1 MDNTICVLCKNF
13 SSGSALCWSKA
24 FFELHQYTKG
34 DIFIHRCHLTDLW
47 IIIVAM
53 PPKAAIARTLALF
66 FLSKLCLEPC
76 CAKSCQDMEQLW
88 GEVQGLVG
96 SYAQCFREVIIHGYF
111 LNFFFLSLG

>member
-24 FFELHQYTKG
+24 FFEHQYTKG

-47 IIIVAM
+47 IIIFAM
-53 PPKAAIARTLALF
+53 SPKAGIARTLVLF

-76 CAKSCQDMEQLW
+76 CAKSCQEMEQLQ
-88 GEVQGLVG
+88 GEVRGLDG
-96 SYAQCFREVIIHGYF
+96 SYTQYFTEVIIHGYF
-111 LNFFFLSLG
+111 FKFIFF